1 MADAAVS
8 HPGCRGRGGRDRL
21 GRVGGLDSGANPP
34 ARRRREESGPGRRS
48 SKGGRAGDEPGRSGL
63 AETGSPPGGGGQVG
77 ECPGR
82 SRGGF
87 TTKIHLAAE
96 GRCRPLAFVLTPGH
110 YGDGPQLEW
119 VLEQVSV
126 PRTGVGRPRT
136 RPGHVLADKAYTSR
150 RNRLYLRR
158 RGIRHTIP
166 ERLDQ
171 RRKGTGV
178 PAKRRVPR
186 CIQFVLAPELLRIRR
201 IASTTNEAEPT
212 AKMLA
217 STVSCWMARAT
228 TRVAVT
234 VAATTSAVNA
244 RRCLALSVGCL
255 NTGVSRW
262 SGGWECS
269 WTQSVSRQRRRS
281 CTCLEPPC
289 IRRHKPEVPEVSN
302 DRRDGVLPGPGGSI

>member
-1 MADAAVS
+1 M
-8 HPGCRGRGGRDRL
+8 P
-21 GRVGGLDSGANPP
+21 
-34 ARRRREESGPGRRS
+34 
-48 SKGGRAGDEPGRSGL
+48 
-63 AETGSPPGGGGQVG
+63 T
-77 ECPGR
+77 
-82 SRGGF
+82 
-87 TTKIHLAAE
+87 
-96 GRCRPLAFVLTPGH
+96 AFVLTPGH

-262 SGGWECS
+262 SGDGNVAGPKACHARDDGRALAS
-269 WTQSVSRQRRRS
+269 SHRVSGDTNPKYQRYPM
-281 CTCLEPPC
+281 TAAMAYFQ
-289 IRRHKPEVPEVSN
+289 
-302 DRRDGVLPGPGGSI
+302 GPGDPFDVLGPADESDGAADAAWLPSGSPTC